1 MAFMRPSNSLEG
13 TILGSICRQEM
24 DGVLYTVD
32 GFSRCYHSCRLCPM
46 CQLQAMPLSV
56 LSRFLL
62 YLEPVACH
70 TTLVLLYCALAV
82 FLRIVALR
90 EQHAVVSACFLVF
103 ADTARLVCASA
114 RIRVG
119 DLAGVMTDLDFGRCF
134 ASRFKVTDKI

>member
-1 MAFMRPSNSLEG
+1 MQTP
-13 TILGSICRQEM
+13 
-24 DGVLYTVD
+24 
-32 GFSRCYHSCRLCPM
+32 PM

-56 LSRFLL
+56 PSRFPL

-103 ADTARLVCASA
+103 ADTARLSMCVSWESGWRPSWCSD
-114 RIRVG
+114 RP
-119 DLAGVMTDLDFGRCF
+119 
-134 ASRFKVTDKI
+134 